1 MFWNTLL
8 CESAKN
14 SEVCSHTGRRTGAQ
28 LCLVPVALNHR
39 PAWAWTLDSQLEVRA
54 QRDFSAGQSCRDDV
68 IFSVG
73 LRRLSWPR
81 CHPPTHTHSWA
92 EEWGGW
98 RMGWMPV
105 HIVGAIYSLV
115 LPDTEPTASILPKKY
130 ESTRRVGSKCERLI
144 EIFHVFPF
152 MVARYLEQLTLCFC
166 VCDFL
171 IQILTEKMRY
181 VQAPQEYQCHADCFL
196 S

>member
-1 MFWNTLL
+1 
-8 CESAKN
+8 
-14 SEVCSHTGRRTGAQ
+14 
-28 LCLVPVALNHR
+28 
-39 PAWAWTLDSQLEVRA
+39 
-54 QRDFSAGQSCRDDV
+54 
-68 IFSVG
+68 
-73 LRRLSWPR
+73 
-81 CHPPTHTHSWA
+81 
-92 EEWGGW
+92 
-98 RMGWMPV
+98 MPV
-105 HIVGAIYSLV
+105 HIVGAIHSLV